1 MASLLQGWDGVGM
14 ESGMTLRVGSPH
26 ASGISIAVDLLAIIF
41 IFIFLRNSSSFDA
54 KSEL

>member
-14 ESGMTLRVGSPH
+14 ESGMTLRVESPH
-26 ASGISIAVDLLAIIF
+26 ASGISFAVDLLAI